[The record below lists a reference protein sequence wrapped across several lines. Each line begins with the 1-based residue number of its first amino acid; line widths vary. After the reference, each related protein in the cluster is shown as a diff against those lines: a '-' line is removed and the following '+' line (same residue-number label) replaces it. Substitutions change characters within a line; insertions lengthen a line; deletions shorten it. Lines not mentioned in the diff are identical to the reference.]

1 MVESLDDVLDAFE
14 AAGFAKEA
22 KPVETLSQE
31 QQRILF
37 GFEEIVTWAQEHGRV
52 PVQRAE
58 ADIFEKMYAV
68 RLAQVLA
75 HPEWHDLLTDADGPG
90 LLSGAVPEVLDGAV
104 EAAAPPP
111 GSLEDIFASLEGA
124 ATADPLFDLKH
135 VRPKAEIDAAAAQDA
150 AQREPCP
157 DFEPRFSGLFDLLRD
172 ELRIG
177 RRRVLDFANEQE
189 IARGQFFVLKG
200 VTAYVAEHSLIEADS
215 GGRRNARLR
224 VVFENG
230 TQSRMLAR
238 SLSAE
243 LYKKE
248 NAGRRITDPEG
259 GPLLD
264 HDDSKTGWLYVLR
277 SLSDDPWVRE
287 HQMVLHKIG
296 QTSGSVERRIA
307 GAATEP
313 TYLHAPVEV
322 VARFE
327 LERVNRRKLETALH
341 VFFHEARLDVELI
354 DRWGKPFRPREWFL
368 LSYGVIEQAVELAIA
383 QRLAGYR
390 YAVQAAAIVEK

>member
-1 MVESLDDVLDAFE
+1 M
-14 AAGFAKEA
+14 
-22 KPVETLSQE
+22 
-31 QQRILF
+31 
-37 GFEEIVTWAQEHGRV
+37 
-52 PVQRAE
+52 
-58 ADIFEKMYAV
+58 
-68 RLAQVLA
+68 
-75 HPEWHDLLTDADGPG
+75 
-90 LLSGAVPEVLDGAV
+90 
-104 EAAAPPP
+104 
-111 GSLEDIFASLEGA
+111 
-124 ATADPLFDLKH
+124 
-135 VRPKAEIDAAAAQDA
+135 
-150 AQREPCP
+150 
-157 DFEPRFSGLFDLLRD
+157 LRD

-287 HQMVLHKIG
+287 HQMVAA
-296 QTSGSVERRIA
+296 QDRPDFWQRR
-307 GAATEP
+307 
-313 TYLHAPVEV
+313 AP
-322 VARFE
+322 
-327 LERVNRRKLETALH
+327 
-341 VFFHEARLDVELI
+341 
-354 DRWGKPFRPREWFL
+354 DRGR
-368 LSYGVIEQAVELAIA
+368 GD
-383 QRLAGYR
+383 
-390 YAVQAAAIVEK
+390 

>member
-104 EAAAPPP
+104 EAAAPSP

-135 VRPKAEIDAAAAQDA
+135 VRPKAEIDAAG
-150 AQREPCP
+150 
-157 DFEPRFSGLFDLLRD
+157 ST
-172 ELRIG
+172 G
-177 RRRVLDFANEQE
+177 RGT
-189 IARGQFFVLKG
+189 ARTLP
-200 VTAYVAEHSLIEADS
+200 
-215 GGRRNARLR
+215 RLR
-224 VVFENG
+224 
-230 TQSRMLAR
+230 
-238 SLSAE
+238 
-243 LYKKE
+243 
-248 NAGRRITDPEG
+248 
-259 GPLLD
+259 
-264 HDDSKTGWLYVLR
+264 
-277 SLSDDPWVRE
+277 
-287 HQMVLHKIG
+287 
-296 QTSGSVERRIA
+296 
-307 GAATEP
+307 AA
-313 TYLHAPVEV
+313 
-322 VARFE
+322 F
-327 LERVNRRKLETALH
+327 
-341 VFFHEARLDVELI
+341 
-354 DRWGKPFRPREWFL
+354 
-368 LSYGVIEQAVELAIA
+368 
-383 QRLAGYR
+383 
-390 YAVQAAAIVEK
+390 